1 MTILD
6 VLSSSYGGDNSSGTA
21 STSIYNYNVLELYER
36 IVLACDTKVNP
47 LSLARIASLVAFS
60 LSTVRG
66 NNGTTTS
73 STPADTITTT
83 TSTTST
89 NISGI
94 VKGRKVIQHV
104 LEKPTVRLGSA
115 PTLFLQS
122 KLVLLVLLALQEITS
137 CFGPHVSV
145 MAVSR
150 FVRPWGLT
158 TLGITIVT
166 NFWGILVVF

>member
-1 MTILD
+1 MTC
-6 VLSSSYGGDNSSGTA
+6 Y
-21 STSIYNYNVLELYER
+21 
-36 IVLACDTKVNP
+36 
-47 LSLARIASLVAFS
+47 
-60 LSTVRG
+60 
-66 NNGTTTS
+66 GTTTS

-94 VKGRKVIQHV
+94 VKGRKVIQNV

-122 KLVLLVLLALQEITS
+122 KLVLLALREITS

-150 FVRPWGLT
+150 FVRP
-158 TLGITIVT
+158 
-166 NFWGILVVF
+166 

>member
-94 VKGRKVIQHV
+94 VKGRKVIQNV

-122 KLVLLVLLALQEITS
+122 KLVLLALREITS

>member
-1 MTILD
+1 VTILD

-73 STPADTITTT
+73 STP
-83 TSTTST
+83 
-89 NISGI
+89 
-94 VKGRKVIQHV
+94 QHW
-104 LEKPTVRLGSA
+104 A
-115 PTLFLQS
+115 
-122 KLVLLVLLALQEITS
+122 
-137 CFGPHVSV
+137 
-145 MAVSR
+145 
-150 FVRPWGLT
+150 
-158 TLGITIVT
+158 
-166 NFWGILVVF
+166 

>member
-1 MTILD
+1 
-6 VLSSSYGGDNSSGTA
+6 
-21 STSIYNYNVLELYER
+21 LELYER
-36 IVLACDTKVNP
+36 VVLACDTKVNP

-73 STPADTITTT
+73 GTPADTISTTT
-83 TSTTST
+83 
-89 NISGI
+89 ISGI

-104 LEKPTVRLGSA
+104 LEKPTVPLGSA

-122 KLVLLVLLALQEITS
+122 KLVLLALQEITS

-150 FVRPWGLT
+150 FVRP
-158 TLGITIVT
+158 
-166 NFWGILVVF
+166 